1 MELIIKDCVTD
12 HLLTQHMINESQH
25 GFLPNKSCMTNLLTF
40 LVTLTETSDEG
51 IPMDIVYLDF
61 SKVFDKVLHQR
72 LLSKMEALGIS
83 GRVLQWV
90 KPWHTN
96 RKQ

>member
-12 HLLTQHMINESQH
+12 HLLTQHLINESQH

-72 LLSKMEALGIS
+72 LSKMEALGIS
-83 GRVLQWV
+83 GSVLQWV